1 MKARL
6 FSDRRPTRATAFL
19 AGCGVLVALVHPC
32 APAVAQAQPDRPV
45 RLVIP
50 YPPGGGTDI
59 TARAIAVRLGEAL
72 QQPVVLENRPG
83 ATGMIGAAHVA
94 RSSPDGQTVLFGAAS
109 EMASNASLYRK
120 MAYDPRV
127 DLEPVSLIAVF
138 PLVLVSSAG
147 PRLSLRVVLDR
158 ARSHPGTVTFGS
170 IGAGSPQHLAG
181 ELLAAMAK
189 VTLVHVPYKGSGP
202 LVQDAVGG
210 HVDVAISSVPPA
222 VPLVAAGRLQ
232 ALAVTSSR
240 RASSLAD
247 VPTVAELGYPAFD
260 FSTWVAAALPKGA
273 PSAMINRFNRA
284 FVTAL
289 SFPEVKATLVKQGA
303 EPVGSSPDQLRGFI
317 RSQIERTDSIVARTG
332 LQLD

>member
-1 MKARL
+1 MVTCVARMRSL
-6 FSDRRPTRATAFL
+6 RVTVCTTAI
-19 AGCGVLVALVHPC
+19 VALNAVWMT
-32 APAVAQAQPDRPV
+32 ALPAAAQSTPDRPV

-59 TARAIAVRLGEAL
+59 TARAIAARLGEAL

-94 RSSPDGQTVLFGAAS
+94 RSAPDGQTVLFGAAS
-109 EMASNASLYRK
+109 EMAINASLYRK
-120 MAYDPRV
+120 MPYDPRT

-138 PLVLVSSAG
+138 PLVLVSAAG
-147 PRLSLRVVLDR
+147 PRLSLRVVVDR
-158 ARSHPGTVTFGS
+158 ARSHPGTVTYGS

-189 VTLVHVPYKGSGP
+189 VSLVHVPYKGSGP
-202 LVQDAVGG
+202 LVQDALGG
-210 HVDVAISSVPPA
+210 HVDIAISSVPPA
-222 VPLVAAGRLQ
+222 VPLVSAGRLQ

-240 RASSLAD
+240 RASALPE
-247 VPTVAELGYPAFD
+247 VPTVAELGYPGFD

-273 PSAMINRFNRA
+273 PSALVARLHRA
-284 FVTAL
+284 FVASL
-289 SFPEVKATLVKQGA
+289 SYPEVKATLVKQGA
-303 EPVGSSPDQLRGFI
+303 EPVGSSPEHLRGFV
-317 RSQIERTDSIVARTG
+317 RAQIERADLIVARSG